1 MPSLPLFPLGGTL
14 MPGMQLPLQVFEDRY
29 VALLRHLIDSEGEDL
44 GFGVVAIRH
53 GYEVGDRA
61 NELYAV
67 GCLAVLDRVVQVTGG
82 LFLVLGHGTRRF
94 RLDRVN
100 EGADTPWTTG
110 EVTWLDDAVGDES
123 RVASLAKAVREVVQV
138 HGVTLGHEL
147 SPPPNDPGLL
157 AYWAAEQLDLDRDDR
172 QRLIEVSDTGTRLAL
187 VRRMAQ
193 RESALATQLG
203 VAGGPGSAPLS
214 LN

>member
-29 VALLRHLIDSEGEDL
+29 VALLRHLVDSEGEEL

-53 GYEVGDRA
+53 GYEVGDRV

-67 GCLAVLDRVVQVTGG
+67 GCLAVLDRVVQVAGG

-94 RLDRVN
+94 RLDRIDEN
-100 EGADTPWTTG
+100 AGTPWTTG
-110 EVTWLDDAVGDES
+110 EVTWLADVLGDES
-123 RVASLAKAVREVVQV
+123 RVESLARAVREAVQV
-138 HGVTLGHEL
+138 HGLALGLEL
-147 SPPPNDPGLL
+147 APAPDDPDLL

-172 QRLIEVSDTGTRLAL
+172 QRLLEVAETSARLAL
-187 VRRMAQ
+187 VRRMVH
-193 RESALATQLG
+193 RESALAAQLG
-203 VAGGPGSAPLS
+203 LAGGRDSAPPS